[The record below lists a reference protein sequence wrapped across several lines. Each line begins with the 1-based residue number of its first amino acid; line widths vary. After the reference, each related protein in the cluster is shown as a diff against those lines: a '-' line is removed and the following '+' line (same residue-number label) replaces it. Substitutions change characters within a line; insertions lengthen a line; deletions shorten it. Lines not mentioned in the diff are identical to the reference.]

1 MFLRV
6 SESLAGV
13 PPPFAARK
21 STFTRSNARSEA
33 DNTRGWTRI
42 AADRRSFSSFSTRN
56 YVGEMEIRS
65 PEKFVPKPS
74 WLLSNAYARLLEK
87 FSRTRSVALS
97 NSFLKSG
104 RHQSPAST
112 RIELHL
118 LRRKGIVA
126 RFFSSIIRIKFRIIR
141 RKFRPR

>member
-1 MFLRV
+1 MSPLPLQPAKVLSPDRTHDPKPITREAGHASRPIDVLFQV
-6 SESLAGV
+6 FPLA
-13 PPPFAARK
+13 
-21 STFTRSNARSEA
+21 
-33 DNTRGWTRI
+33 I
-42 AADRRSFSSFSTRN
+42 I

-65 PEKFVPKPS
+65 AEKFVPKPS
-74 WLLSNAYARLLEK
+74 LLEK

-97 NSFLKSG
+97 DSFLKSG
-104 RHQSPAST
+104 RHQSPPST

>member
-1 MFLRV
+1 MSPLPLQPAKVLSPDRTHDPKPITREAGHASRPIDVLFQV
-6 SESLAGV
+6 FPLA
-13 PPPFAARK
+13 
-21 STFTRSNARSEA
+21 
-33 DNTRGWTRI
+33 I
-42 AADRRSFSSFSTRN
+42 I

-65 PEKFVPKPS
+65 AEKFVPKPS
-74 WLLSNAYARLLEK
+74 LLEK

-97 NSFLKSG
+97 DSFLKSG

>member
-1 MFLRV
+1 MSPLPLQPAKVLSPDRTHDPKPITREAGHASRPIDVLFQV
-6 SESLAGV
+6 FPLA
-13 PPPFAARK
+13 
-21 STFTRSNARSEA
+21 
-33 DNTRGWTRI
+33 I
-42 AADRRSFSSFSTRN
+42 I

-65 PEKFVPKPS
+65 AEKFVPKPS
-74 WLLSNAYARLLEK
+74 LLEK

-97 NSFLKSG
+97 DSFLKSG
-104 RHQSPAST
+104 RHQSPALT

-118 LRRKGIVA
+118 LQRKGIVA

>member
-1 MFLRV
+1 MSPLPLQPAKVLSPDRTHDPKPITREAGHASRPIDVLFQV
-6 SESLAGV
+6 FPLA
-13 PPPFAARK
+13 
-21 STFTRSNARSEA
+21 
-33 DNTRGWTRI
+33 I
-42 AADRRSFSSFSTRN
+42 I

-65 PEKFVPKPS
+65 VEKFVPKPS

-104 RHQSPAST
+104 RHQSPPST

>member
-1 MFLRV
+1 MSPLPLQPAKVLSPDRTHDPKPITREAGHASRPIDVLFQV
-6 SESLAGV
+6 FPLA
-13 PPPFAARK
+13 
-21 STFTRSNARSEA
+21 
-33 DNTRGWTRI
+33 I
-42 AADRRSFSSFSTRN
+42 I

-65 PEKFVPKPS
+65 AEKFVPKPS
-74 WLLSNAYARLLEK
+74 LLEK

-118 LRRKGIVA
+118 LQRKGIVA